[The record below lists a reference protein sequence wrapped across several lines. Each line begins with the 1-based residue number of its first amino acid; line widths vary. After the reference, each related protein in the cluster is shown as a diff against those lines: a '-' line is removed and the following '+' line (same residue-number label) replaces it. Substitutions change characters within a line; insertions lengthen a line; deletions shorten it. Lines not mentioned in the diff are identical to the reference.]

1 MIQKDQQ
8 QTAYEI
14 LWSKRII
21 IIQKKKKKK
30 IPIAIRCGT
39 DNSLAN

>member
-8 QTAYEI
+8 QTPYEI

-21 IIQKKKKKK
+21 IIQKEEEED
-30 IPIAIRCGT
+30 T
-39 DNSLAN
+39 NSNKVWNRQLLG